1 MEEEFDS
8 LDRALTILSEFS
20 DKVIY
25 SDDETMIE
33 VYIDSQYT
41 EIVLERMIL
50 LGWEKKNQYKNKQYI
65 TIVFK
70 KLIFN

>member
-1 MEEEFDS
+1 MEDDSDS
-8 LDRALTILSEFS
+8 LEKALTILSEFS

-33 VYIDSQYT
+33 VYIDVEYT
-41 EIVLERMIL
+41 KIVLDRMIL
-50 LGWEKKNQYKNKQYI
+50 LGWEKKNQYKNNKYI
-65 TIVFK
+65 TIVFR